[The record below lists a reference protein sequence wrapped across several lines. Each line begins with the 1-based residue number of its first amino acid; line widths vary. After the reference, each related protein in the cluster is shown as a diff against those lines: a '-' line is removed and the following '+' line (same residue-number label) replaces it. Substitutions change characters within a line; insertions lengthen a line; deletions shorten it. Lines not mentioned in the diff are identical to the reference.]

1 MSGPGR
7 ATVPGSST
15 QAGSPR
21 VAAPEARAVPETEP
35 REDTMPRRATSSDDV
50 TSLGPRQK
58 KILDFIL
65 GTVEDRGYPPSVREI
80 ADAVGLASPSTVHA
94 HLEALQRKGYIRKD
108 ATKPRAIEISYAPGV
123 GPSSS
128 RDGIRHVPLVGRI
141 AAGSPTLALQEVED
155 VMPLPASIVGNG
167 DFFMLRVKGQ
177 SMQDAGIHDGDYVV
191 IRKQEDATSGEIV
204 AALLDD
210 EATVKTLVRKD
221 GRTILRPENP
231 AFQPIEMTPDG
242 RIMGKVVALLRS
254 L

>member
-1 MSGPGR
+1 
-7 ATVPGSST
+7 
-15 QAGSPR
+15 
-21 VAAPEARAVPETEP
+21 
-35 REDTMPRRATSSDDV
+35 MPRRASTSDDV
-50 TSLGPRQK
+50 STLGPRQK

-65 GTVEDRGYPPSVREI
+65 GTVEARGYPPSVREI

-123 GPSSS
+123 GPSSN
-128 RDGIRHVPLVGRI
+128 RDGVRHVPLVGRI
-141 AAGSPTLALQEVED
+141 AAGSPTQALQEIED
-155 VMPLPASIVGNG
+155 VMPLPASIVGKGGNG
-167 DFFMLRVKGQ
+167 EFFMLRVKGE
-177 SMQDAGIHDGDYVV
+177 SMIDAGIYDGDYVV

-204 AALLDD
+204 AALLED

-231 AFQPIEMTPDG
+231 AFEPIEFTGDG
-242 RIMGKVVALLRS
+242 SRIMGKVVALLRS

>member
-1 MSGPGR
+1 
-7 ATVPGSST
+7 
-15 QAGSPR
+15 
-21 VAAPEARAVPETEP
+21 
-35 REDTMPRRATSSDDV
+35 MPRRASTSDDV
-50 TSLGPRQK
+50 SSLGPRQK

-65 GTVEDRGYPPSVREI
+65 GTVEARGYPPSVREI

-123 GPSSS
+123 GPASS
-128 RDGIRHVPLVGRI
+128 RDGVRHVPLVGRI
-141 AAGSPTLALQEVED
+141 AAGSPTQALQEIED
-155 VMPLPASIVGNG
+155 VMPLPASIVGSG
-167 DFFMLRVKGQ
+167 DFFMLRVKGD
-177 SMQDAGIHDGDYVV
+177 SMHDAGIHDGDYVV

-204 AALLDD
+204 AALLED
-210 EATVKTLVRKD
+210 EATVKTLVRTD

-231 AFQPIEMTPDG
+231 AFEPIEITGDG

>member
-1 MSGPGR
+1 MAVAEPPS
-7 ATVPGSST
+7 ATPKR
-15 QAGSPR
+15 PKLK
-21 VAAPEARAVPETEP
+21 
-35 REDTMPRRATSSDDV
+35 EDDMPRRATSSDDV
-50 TSLGPRQK
+50 SSLGPRQK

-108 ATKPRAIEISYAPGV
+108 ATKPRAIEISYAPGM

-128 RDGIRHVPLVGRI
+128 RDGVRHVPLVGRI
-141 AAGSPTLALQEVED
+141 AAGSPTQALEEIED
-155 VMPLPASIVGNG
+155 VLPLPASIVGDG
-167 DFFMLRVKGQ
+167 TFFMLKVKGD
-177 SMQDAGIHDGDYVV
+177 SMHDAGIHDGDYVV
-191 IRKQEDATSGEIV
+191 IRKQDDATSGEIV

-210 EATVKTLVRKD
+210 EATIKTLVRKD

-231 AFQPIEMTPDG
+231 AFEPIEITGDG

>member
-1 MSGPGR
+1 MTLKDHGTVLPVR
-7 ATVPGSST
+7 APA
-15 QAGSPR
+15 AGDPASERPTKLT
-21 VAAPEARAVPETEP
+21 AK
-35 REDTMPRRATSSDDV
+35 EDDMPRRRASSDDV
-50 TSLGPRQK
+50 SSLGPRQK

-123 GPSSS
+123 GPSAN
-128 RDGIRHVPLVGRI
+128 RDGVRHVPLVGRI
-141 AAGSPTLALQEVED
+141 AAGSPTQALQEIED
-155 VMPLPASIVGNG
+155 VMPLPASIVGHG
-167 DFFMLRVKGQ
+167 DFFMLRVKGD
-177 SMQDAGIHDGDYVV
+177 SMHDAGIHDGDYVV
-191 IRKQEDATSGEIV
+191 IRKQDDATSGEIV

-210 EATVKTLVRKD
+210 EATVKTLVRTD

-231 AFQPIEMTPDG
+231 AFEPIEITGDG

>member
-1 MSGPGR
+1 
-7 ATVPGSST
+7 
-15 QAGSPR
+15 
-21 VAAPEARAVPETEP
+21 
-35 REDTMPRRATSSDDV
+35 MPRRRETSDDV

-123 GPSSS
+123 GPAASRSSV
-128 RDGIRHVPLVGRI
+128 RNVPLVGRI
-141 AAGSPTLALQEVED
+141 AAGSPTQALQEVED
-155 VMPLPASIVGNG
+155 VMPLPASIVGSG
-167 DFFMLRVKGQ
+167 EHFMLRVKGD
-177 SMQDAGIHDGDYVV
+177 SMHDAGIHDGDYVV
-191 IRKQEDATSGEIV
+191 IRKQDDATSGEIV
-204 AALLDD
+204 AALLED
-210 EATVKTLVRKD
+210 EATVKTLIRKD

-231 AFQPIEMTPDG
+231 AFEPIEVTG
-242 RIMGKVVALLRS
+242 NGHIMGKVVALLRS